1 MALIGMIPEGSTPG
15 KRVRALAEGMGECRK
30 AFMTNT
36 LSGPRLMLYQKLSSL
51 MCWDAALLCAWAA
64 KGIDSPSISLTGKS
78 FGIVEDGSP
87 DKLFPTRKKVNSAAE
102 LMLMPEGCLVGFIN
116 NSTGKLRLVMRHA
129 SNGMGAGNK
138 SGCIFSDSKDVW
150 EVIDMGQFFFKDSHK
165 NSGTSIIYEPVKG
178 QTV

>member
-87 DKLFPTRKKVNSAAE
+87 DKLRSEEHTSE
-102 LMLMPEGCLVGFIN
+102 LQSRENLVCRLLLEKN
-116 NSTGKLRLVMRHA
+116 N
-129 SNGMGAGNK
+129 
-138 SGCIFSDSKDVW
+138 I
-150 EVIDMGQFFFKDSHK
+150 IQFA
-165 NSGTSIIYEPVKG
+165 
-178 QTV
+178 